1 MCIFRKLQ
9 LRSVETANKLLSIA
23 SFVWFNESSNKG
35 ASKQA
40 IPIHNEKSRTTL
52 FKESSNEGASKRII
66 LQCYVIVGGE
76 FKESSNEGASK
87 PVE

>member
-1 MCIFRKLQ
+1 MSI
-9 LRSVETANKLLSIA
+9 ETHDNFELINIYIHLFK
-23 SFVWFNESSNKG
+23 ESSNKG

-66 LQCYVIVGGE
+66 LQCYVIVGGL
-76 FKESSNEGASK
+76 FRESSR
-87 PVE
+87 